1 MNLSKLPVRRH
12 KSENCI
18 QLLQLHE
25 PISIRLKSD
34 TEDYKMHFTY
44 CDLLY
49 TRIRA
54 RIRKNSKPFDHYYN
68 MYDTP
73 PFVLYYKNKP
83 LAERPIHYT
92 ELNIHSGE
100 TIDLIYT
107 GLFGGIL
114 GSTLVPPSI
123 RFYYNNNVFRMSYPP
138 DISIQALFTYFGCEI
153 FERNFSA
160 NPNGYITALC
170 RGNSDSDYVPLHK
183 SLWDCSLE
191 MFDDCSIIIYYRV
204 MRPNGRMEWDSSIY
218 YRWPESDYEFDSDST
233 ASTVDS
239 DLSRI
244 SQISDD
250 SFEEQSGKLPYI
262 TSLHIVRYLNKFSNT
277 LYGEDYVKKL
287 LEDILILVHGLSSC
301 FREDQIDFTRILT
314 TIITFLKLRSNKS
327 ILSMF
332 ADSKISDYI
341 QTLISPSEE
350 SGFANALDS
359 ASNIIGMIKSGKKL
373 KITKVMYRLGMF
385 AMTLSLFDSVG
396 LSLDLFGYSE
406 FDKEL
411 LRRKHK
417 LTGDVVLDL
426 ADGLIYLL
434 KKGYQII
441 LTRQIDCIYHTEDE
455 YSQLFDDITD
465 LKVKKIALS
474 NPEALGF
481 NEYWYGDK
489 LDKTMF
495 KLRNIIKY
503 AGNLDKSEIRYWR
516 SQLCELELIKNN
528 ILIAKNCSQSREC
541 PFSLLFF
548 ASPGVGKSTLTKM
561 TFQHL
566 AKTHDLPTEDKFMYI
581 RNPMAKFTDG
591 FKSEMHTYLLD
602 DISFKHP
609 AANPNGDVSLDEVYM
624 LHGTFP
630 YIPDQAALEDKGRI
644 PVRIKFL
651 LGTTNVK
658 DLNAYHYFS
667 VPSAMQRRFPYI
679 VEVFVKKQYQ
689 KDDGSG
695 MLDASKADCLPDDY
709 PDYWILKVSK
719 IVVPKKLG
727 ALAKLELL
735 HTFEDINFFTAWLS
749 EASINHFDNERIM
762 TTSFTNMRT
771 VPICK
776 TCFRNT
782 KRCICMQEQSGYAS
796 DSAMSWF
803 TYWIALFLYYL
814 YRHLAFILFDRT
826 YWSIRNSLE
835 FYLERWDYQCI
846 NEFVRRKKLLDI
858 AHSARRKIGY
868 PEAFGMIATVL
879 VSFYAIFRFRRTIAG
894 TTFVEQSQDI
904 QPEEKEKEQELE
916 YKRTDF
922 RPPAPGKFEKEL
934 TWVANDKKLCTLDLT
949 PQILSSTQHSRV
961 EFNQNLSRNVIRLII
976 YDKKDPK
983 QKFINNALV
992 LKSNVIVCNAHFFN
1006 NLNSNKFQ
1014 MILICDELGD
1024 GVNDKIEIKFD
1035 KTLIHFDYYRD
1046 IAIFV
1051 IHSLVPRRDVT
1062 NYFAK
1067 RGVYTEATGT
1077 LIGRDPRSGVVQY
1090 NTVHGVTLQ
1099 DNYSDTWGSHPY
1111 KGSATFGKSILPTID
1126 GDCGS
1131 VLVAHSPKGHFIASF
1146 HRAGNADNIVIGVL
1160 LYYEDIQELLKNV
1173 EPLAVSAGTPKLADN
1188 HKLQSLHPKS
1198 VFNYIEEGTA
1208 IVYGSIS
1215 DYKTNQKSRVCA
1227 TPMRKYLVE
1236 HENYPVDYCAPQLKG
1251 YKPHYLAAKDL
1262 VKPTTDFDE
1271 HILRA
1276 CAESFLEDIYG
1287 NVPEEDITNLVH
1299 KYDLFTAVNGA
1310 AGVAFVDSVNR
1321 STSTGYPHCT
1331 TKRRFL
1337 RALPPTRGLQDP
1349 VEFIEEFTEEVDR
1362 IIDEYMKENRI
1373 YAVFKET
1380 LKDEAVSHAK
1390 YLLGKTRAFGSAPI
1404 CFVLVQRMFF
1414 LASVRLIQTHKMAFE
1429 CAVGVIATTREW
1441 ELFHRKLNRFTKK
1454 FAGDF
1459 KKFDKQMCPLVI
1471 LLAYWILIQINM
1483 KSGNFTPEDVKVMF
1497 GIATDTAYPFML
1509 FNGDFV
1515 QFFGSNPSG
1524 QSLTVIIN
1532 SLVNCIYLRYVYVIL
1547 YMENVNDG
1555 KSYFEI
1561 ARTFKDHVEL
1571 FVYGDDNQAS
1581 TDLEWFNFKN
1591 IQRVFASVGIT
1602 YTPPTKDDST
1612 YDFMTID
1619 EVDFLK
1625 RTYKYD
1631 PDLDAIVAPLAEDS
1645 LNKMLTTWV
1654 ASDSVSPEVQGLSTI
1669 ASAIREYF
1677 FHGREKFEEKR
1688 AMFIRLLKHLGWE
1701 HGINTTILPTYEMLV
1716 ERYNESSDKILAR
1729 LPQHSFRIQS
1739 GILYK
1744 LQDNLTSLFLELFH
1758 DLVMYFLLFG
1768 ILIMR
1773 IFIQTILIIAQ
1784 FSPFL
1789 SYFYFMSGKVMADV
1803 NMAANAD
1810 DTQQL
1815 IYIIFYFAHYLY
1827 LGYHFIDG
1835 LSILLVCGRIPD
1847 GHAWKLKLF
1856 PLFLI
1861 IHICSAELA
1870 LVLTFA
1876 LIRLRLV

>member
-1 MNLSKLPVRRH
+1 MLNFLSASKILFLNMNLSKLPVRRH
-12 KSENCI
+12 KSANCTE
-18 QLLQLHE
+18 LLQLHD

-34 TEDYKMHFTY
+34 RDTVTIRFTY

-49 TRIRA
+49 A
-54 RIRKNSKPFDHYYN
+54 RIRTRMRKNNARYGHYYN
-68 MYDTP
+68 KYDLPQFVIYYKHKPLPDRFIHYSQLGISAGDLLTLDILRLQGGTISTSNIRNQNTP
-73 PFVLYYKNKP
+73 PVVSFWVKDRRLNVDFP
-83 LAERPIHYT
+83 YT
-92 ELNIHSGE
+92 L
-100 TIDLIYT
+100 
-107 GLFGGIL
+107 
-114 GSTLVPPSI
+114 
-123 RFYYNNNVFRMSYPP
+123 
-138 DISIQALFTYFGCEI
+138 SIQSLFTLFGCELFAFTEPHPYGI
-153 FERNFSA
+153 IYAVIRKIGDIHFEEMDW
-160 NPNGYITALC
+160 ALW
-170 RGNSDSDYVPLHK
+170 P
-183 SLWDCSLE
+183 
-191 MFDDCSIIIYYRV
+191 CSI
-204 MRPNGRMEWDSSIY
+204 SSFSGYEIMVFY
-218 YRWPESDYEFDSDST
+218 DEKESPFQIKYDIHYRWPESDYESDSDYSS
-233 ASTVDS
+233 AHDS
-239 DLSRI
+239 DFISTSSSDLGRVSEDSNDSLDMSNLSF
-244 SQISDD
+244 S
-250 SFEEQSGKLPYI
+250 EQSGRLPYI
-262 TSLHIVRYLNKFSNT
+262 TNLHIVKYLNKFSNT

-350 SGFANALDS
+350 SGFADALDS

-396 LSLDLFGYSE
+396 LNLDLFGYSE

-465 LKVKKIALS
+465 LKAKKIALS

-679 VEVFVKKQYQ
+679 VEVLVKKQYQ
-689 KDDGSG
+689 KEDGSG
-695 MLDASKADCLPDDY
+695 MLDASKTDCLPDDY

-719 IVVPKKLG
+719 IVVPKQLG
-727 ALAKLELL
+727 ALAKLEHL
-735 HTFEDINFFTAWLS
+735 HTFKDINLFTAWLS
-749 EASINHFDNERIM
+749 EASINHFANERIM

-776 TCFRNT
+776 TCYRNT
-782 KRCICMQEQSGYAS
+782 KRCVCMQEQSGHTS

-826 YWSIRNSLE
+826 YWSIRNCIES
-835 FYLERWDYQCI
+835 YLERWDYQCI

-858 AHSARRKIGY
+858 ANSARRKIGY

-904 QPEEKEKEQELE
+904 QPEEKEKEPE

-949 PQILSSTQHSRV
+949 PQILSSTQHSRI
-961 EFNQNLSRNVIRLII
+961 EFNQNLSRNVIRLVI
-976 YDKKDPK
+976 YDKRDPK

-992 LKSNVIVCNAHFFN
+992 LKSNVILCNAHFFK
-1006 NLNSNKFQ
+1006 NLDSDKIQ

-1024 GVNDKIEIKFD
+1024 GVNDKLEVKFD

-1051 IHSLVPRRDVT
+1051 VHSLVPRRDVT

-1090 NTVHGVTLQ
+1090 NTVHGITLQ
-1099 DNYSDTWGSHPY
+1099 DNYSDSWGTHPY

-1160 LYYEDIQELLKNV
+1160 LYHEDIQELLSNV
-1173 EPLAVSAGTPKLADN
+1173 KPLAVSAGTPKLADN

-1208 IVYGSIS
+1208 LVYGSIS
-1215 DYKTNQKSRVCA
+1215 DYKTNQRSRVCA

-1276 CAESFLEDIYG
+1276 CAASFLEDIYD

-1310 AGVAFVDSVNR
+1310 AGVAFVDSINR

-1349 VEFIEEFTEEVDR
+1349 VEFIEEFSKEVDR
-1362 IIDEYMKENRI
+1362 IIDEYLKENRVH
-1373 YAVFKET
+1373 AVFKET

-1390 YLLGKTRAFGSAPI
+1390 YVMGKTRAFGSAPI

-1429 CAVGVIATTREW
+1429 CAVGVIATTKEW
-1441 ELFHRKLNRFTKK
+1441 ELFYNKLNRFDNK

-1459 KKFDKQMCPLVI
+1459 KRFDKQMCPLVI
-1471 LLAYWILIQINM
+1471 LLAYWILVQINI
-1483 KSGNFTPEDVKVMF
+1483 KSGNFTDDDIKVMF

-1532 SLVNCIYLRYVYVIL
+1532 SLVNCIYLRYVYVVL
-1547 YMENVNDG
+1547 YMENVDDG
-1555 KSYFEI
+1555 KSYYEI
-1561 ARTFKDHVEL
+1561 ARTFKEHVEL

-1581 TDLEWFNFKN
+1581 TDLDWFNFNN
-1591 IQRVFASVGIT
+1591 IQRVFSSVGIA

-1612 YDFMTID
+1612 YNFMTID

-1625 RTYKYD
+1625 RVYKYD

-1654 ASDSVSPEVQGLSTI
+1654 ASDSVSPEVQALSTI
-1669 ASAIREYF
+1669 GSAIREYF

-1688 AMFIRLLKHLGWE
+1688 KMFIRLLQHLGWE
-1701 HGINTTILPTYEMLV
+1701 HGINTTVLPTYAMLV

-1729 LPQHSFRIQS
+1729 LPQHSFVVQ
-1739 GILYK
+1739 
-1744 LQDNLTSLFLELFH
+1744 
-1758 DLVMYFLLFG
+1758 
-1768 ILIMR
+1768 
-1773 IFIQTILIIAQ
+1773 
-1784 FSPFL
+1784 
-1789 SYFYFMSGKVMADV
+1789 SGKVMADV
-1803 NMAANAD
+1803 NMVANAD

-1815 IYIIFYFAHYLY
+1815 IYIILYFAHYFY
-1827 LGYHFIDG
+1827 LGFHFLNA
-1835 LSILLVCGRIPD
+1835 LSILLVCGTLPE
-1847 GHAWKLKLF
+1847 GSLWKLKLF

-1861 IHICSAELA
+1861 IHFCSAELA

>member
-1 MNLSKLPVRRH
+1 MSLSKLPVRRH

-18 QLLQLHE
+18 LLLQLHDT
-25 PISIRLKSD
+25 ISIRLKSD
-34 TEDYKMHFTY
+34 YEDYKMHFTY

-49 TRIRA
+49 ARVRT
-54 RIRKNSKPFDHYYN
+54 RIRKNNRSFDHYYN
-68 MYDTP
+68 QYDLP
-73 PFVLYYKNKP
+73 QFVIYYKQKP
-83 LAERPIHYT
+83 LPDRFIHYS
-92 ELNIHSGE
+92 ELGVSSGE
-100 TIDLIYT
+100 SLTIEFF
-107 GLFGGIL
+107 GLQGGINRVTDSRERNTPAVVSFWARDRRVNFDFSHDL
-114 GSTLVPPSI
+114 
-123 RFYYNNNVFRMSYPP
+123 
-138 DISIQALFTYFGCEI
+138 SIQSLFTLFGCELLEFIDPHPYGVI
-153 FERNFSA
+153 FAVIRRIGDTHFEDVDW
-160 NPNGYITALC
+160 ALW
-170 RGNSDSDYVPLHK
+170 P
-183 SLWDCSLE
+183 
-191 MFDDCSIIIYYRV
+191 CSISSFGGYEMMFIYEEKQS
-204 MRPNGRMEWDSSIY
+204 PFQIKEEIH
-218 YRWPESDYEFDSDST
+218 YRWPESDYEFDDDGDDEYESRSSHFSLYSIDPDSET
-233 ASTVDS
+233 DV
-239 DLSRI
+239 
-244 SQISDD
+244 SDD
-250 SFEEQSGKLPYI
+250 EPLLDNLSLGSLSDDDHSFREQSGRLPYI
-262 TSLHIVRYLNKFSNT
+262 TSLHIVKYINKFSNT

-301 FREDQIDFTRILT
+301 FQENQIDFTRILT

-341 QTLISPSEE
+341 QTLISPTEE
-350 SGFANALDS
+350 SGFVNALDS

-373 KITKVMYRLGMF
+373 KITKIMYRLGMF

-396 LSLDLFGYSE
+396 LNLDLFGYSE

-609 AANPNGDVSLDEVYM
+609 AANPTGDVSLDEVYM

-651 LGTTNVK
+651 LGTTNVR

-679 VEVFVKKQYQ
+679 VEVSVKKDYQ

-709 PDYWILKVSK
+709 PDYWSLKVSK
-719 IVVPKKLG
+719 IVVPKQLG
-727 ALAKLELL
+727 ALAKLEHL
-735 HTFEDINFFTAWLS
+735 HTFTDINMFTAWLS
-749 EASINHFDNERIM
+749 EASIKHFENERIM

-776 TCFRNT
+776 TCYRNI
-782 KRCICMQEQSGYAS
+782 KKCVCMHVQSGRAS
-796 DSAMSWF
+796 DSVMSWL
-803 TYWIALFLYYL
+803 TYWVALFIYYL

-826 YWSIRNSLE
+826 YWSIRTRIELH
-835 FYLERWDYQCI
+835 LERWDYQCI
-846 NEFVRRKKLLDI
+846 NEFVRRKKLLNI
-858 AHSARRKIGY
+858 AHSARKKIGY

-894 TTFVEQSQDI
+894 TTFVEQSHD
-904 QPEEKEKEQELE
+904 EQEAE
-916 YKRTDF
+916 EETPNYKRTDF

-949 PQILSSTQHSRV
+949 PQILSSTQHSRM
-961 EFNQNLSRNVIRLII
+961 EFNQHLARNVIRLII
-976 YDKKDPK
+976 YDKKNPK
-983 QKFINNALV
+983 KKFINNALV
-992 LKSNVIVCNAHFFN
+992 LKSNVLLCNAHFFN
-1006 NLNSNKFQ
+1006 NLDIDTFQ

-1024 GVNDKIEIKFD
+1024 GVNDKIEVKFS
-1035 KTLIHFDYYRD
+1035 KTLIHFDHSRD

-1051 IHSLVPRRDVT
+1051 VHSLVPRRDIT

-1067 RGVYTEATGT
+1067 RGVYTEVTGT

-1099 DNYSDTWGSHPY
+1099 DNYSDSWGTHPY
-1111 KGSATFGKSILPTID
+1111 KGSVTFGKSILPTID

-1131 VLVAHSPKGHFIASF
+1131 VLVAHSPKGHFIASY

-1160 LYYEDIQELLKNV
+1160 LYFEDIQDLITKVN
-1173 EPLAVSAGTPKLADN
+1173 PLAVSAGTPKLADN
-1188 HKLQSLHPKS
+1188 HTLQSLHPKS

-1208 IVYGSIS
+1208 MIYGSIS
-1215 DYKTNQKSRVCA
+1215 NYKTNQRSRVCA

-1236 HENYPVDYCAPQLKG
+1236 QENYPVDYCAPQLKG

-1271 HILRA
+1271 QILRA
-1276 CAESFLEDIYG
+1276 CAESFLEDIYS
-1287 NVPEEDITNLVH
+1287 NIPEEDITNLVH

-1349 VEFIEEFTEEVDR
+1349 VEFTEEFTTEVDR
-1362 IIDEYMKENRI
+1362 IIHEYLKENRVH
-1373 YAVFKET
+1373 AVFKET

-1390 YLLGKTRAFGSAPI
+1390 YVMGKTRAFGSAPI

-1441 ELFHRKLNRFTKK
+1441 GLFYNKLNRFDNK

-1459 KKFDKQMCPLVI
+1459 KRFDKQMCPLVI

-1483 KSGNFTPEDVKVMF
+1483 KSGNFTEDDIKVMF

-1532 SLVNCIYLRYVYVIL
+1532 SLVNCIYLRYVYVTL
-1547 YMENVNDG
+1547 YKENIADG
-1555 KSYFEI
+1555 KSYYEI

-1581 TDLEWFNFKN
+1581 TDLDWFNFTN
-1591 IQRVFASVGIT
+1591 IQRAFASVGIA

-1631 PDLDAIVAPLAEDS
+1631 PDLKAIVAPLAADS

-1654 ASDSVSPEVQGLSTI
+1654 ASDSVSPEIQALSTI
-1669 ASAIREYF
+1669 GSAIREYF
-1677 FHGREKFEEKR
+1677 FHGRETFENKR
-1688 AMFIRLLKHLGWE
+1688 TMFIRLLKHLGWE

-1716 ERYNESSDKILAR
+1716 ERYNDSSDKILAR
-1729 LPQHSFRIQS
+1729 LPQHSFVLQS
-1739 GILYK
+1739 GVLDECFFFTK
-1744 LQDNLTSLFLELFH
+1744 
-1758 DLVMYFLLFG
+1758 
-1768 ILIMR
+1768 
-1773 IFIQTILIIAQ
+1773 
-1784 FSPFL
+1784 
-1789 SYFYFMSGKVMADV
+1789 GKVLAAT
-1803 NMAANAD
+1803 NMVAEAD

-1815 IYIIFYFAHYLY
+1815 IYIVFFILLYFYFFYQFMV
-1827 LGYHFIDG
+1827 GVF
-1835 LSILLVCGRIPD
+1835 LLLLCGSMPPGNSWR
-1847 GHAWKLKLF
+1847 LKLF

-1861 IHICSAELA
+1861 IHFCDAVLA
-1870 LVLTFA
+1870 LLLTFA
-1876 LIRLRLV
+1876 LIRTRLI